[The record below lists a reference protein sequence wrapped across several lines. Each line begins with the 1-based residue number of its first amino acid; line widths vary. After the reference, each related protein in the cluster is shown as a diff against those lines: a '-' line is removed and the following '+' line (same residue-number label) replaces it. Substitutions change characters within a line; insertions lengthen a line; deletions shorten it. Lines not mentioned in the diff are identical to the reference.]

1 MRLPSLTALKAF
13 NAAAELLSFKEA
25 AAQLSVTPAALSFQ
39 IRQLEETLGC
49 ELFIRKTR
57 QIQLSAEGALIQ
69 ADIREGFEHFERA
82 LRRLQ
87 QRNSRRSLNVSCGPT
102 FTANWL
108 SPRLYR
114 FLLLEPTLD
123 TRISASLA
131 LVDLRHDD
139 VDVALRFSSP
149 EQPGC
154 RVLKLAD
161 DYLVPM
167 CSPELLTSKGVLR
180 TPHDLSRHTL
190 IHSESGS
197 TTHKLEDWQ
206 SWLKKAGAP
215 EVDAQKSGLHF
226 DVADHALN
234 AAVAGAGVVLGRE
247 VLAQRELEAGRL
259 VKPFD
264 FRIKT
269 VFAFYA
275 VVLEERAEEPAIAA
289 FIRWL
294 QQEAQEK
301 QTKP

>member
-1 MRLPSLTALKAF
+1 MRLPSLTALKSF

-39 IRQLEETLGC
+39 IRQLEEALGC

-57 QIQLSAEGALIQ
+57 QITLSAEGALIQ
-69 ADIREGFEHFERA
+69 ADIKEGFEHFERA
-82 LRRLQ
+82 LWRLQ
-87 QRNSRRSLNVSCGPT
+87 QRQQRRSLNVSCGPT

-108 SPRLYR
+108 SPRLHR
-114 FLLLEPTLD
+114 FLLLQPTLD

-131 LVDLRHDD
+131 LVDLRYED

-154 RVLKLAD
+154 RVVKLTD

-167 CSPELLTSKGVLR
+167 CSPELLNSKGPLL

-197 TTHKLEDWQ
+197 TRHKLENWQ
-206 SWLKKAGAP
+206 SWLIKAGAP
-215 EVDAQKSGLHF
+215 EIDAEKTGLHF

-247 VLAQRELEAGRL
+247 VLAQRDLEAGRL
-259 VKPFD
+259 VRPFD
-264 FRIKT
+264 LRIKT
-269 VFAFYA
+269 IFAFYA

-289 FIRWL
+289 FLHWL
-294 QQEAQEK
+294 QEEVK
-301 QTKP
+301 LLGS